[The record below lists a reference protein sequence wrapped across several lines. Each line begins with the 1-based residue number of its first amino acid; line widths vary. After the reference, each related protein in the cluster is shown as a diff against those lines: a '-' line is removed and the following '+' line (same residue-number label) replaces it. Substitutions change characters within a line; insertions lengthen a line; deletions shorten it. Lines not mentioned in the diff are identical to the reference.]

1 MKNYR
6 KITLMLLALLT
17 VQQLCG
23 QFVVEDPANLAINT
37 ATKALQEIN
46 NKTNKGQLDAI
57 NSFLKINEKWEEA
70 LTKVSPLIAKSE
82 RIVRAFQHQED
93 IIYFY
98 KIGLE
103 NLKKIDPK
111 NLNQAEIKYLGRI
124 YKILLTKTISQI
136 KDLYS
141 IITPGYRMSDAERLT
156 FIDKISKNLNDL
168 KDAMRLLNKRVHY
181 IENKRA
187 LDNRNKKFF
196 SNGD

>member
-1 MKNYR
+1 M
-6 KITLMLLALLT
+6 LMLFALLT
-17 VQQLCG
+17 VQQLFG
-23 QFVVEDPANLAINT
+23 QFAAVVEDPANLAINT

-46 NKTNKGQLDAI
+46 NKTNEGQLDAI
-57 NSFLKINEKWEEA
+57 NKFLKINEKWEKA
-70 LTKVSPLIAKSE
+70 LTKVSSLISKNE
-82 RIVRAFQHQED
+82 RIVSAFEHQKD
-93 IIYFY
+93 IVYFY
-98 KIGLE
+98 KIGLD

-111 NLNQAEIKYLGRI
+111 NLNEAEIRYLREM
-124 YKILLTKTISQI
+124 YKILLTKTTSQV

-156 FIDKISKNLNDL
+156 FIDKILKNLNDL
-168 KDAMRLLNKRVHY
+168 KGAMRLLNKRVHY